1 MKLTASP
8 FNPQTG
14 ELLPVYRDA
23 YLNGDLSRSSAQAV
37 ETYLGR
43 DDDQAHDTL
52 TRWQELHAAEAVAA
66 PTWVQKQVQYIRAE
80 PVRFRRRATTLVAS
94 AALLGTMVFAGTHL
108 PTERTPLTDNLPTE
122 AAAASAEAATAATAA
137 ATSSM
142 MASRTMTVRGRILD
156 ENGAPL
162 VGATVLHPGSLSGVS
177 TNAAGEYMMQVP
189 AGTTTLKYGYGGYQD
204 EELTV
209 QKSATTNVTLLPQQQ
224 EKKRHWWQF

>member
-8 FNPQTG
+8 FDPQTG

-23 YLNGDLSRSSAQAV
+23 YLNGDLTRSSAKAV
-37 ETYLGR
+37 ESYLGR
-43 DDDQAHDTL
+43 DDDQAHETL
-52 TRWQELHAAEAVAA
+52 TRWQELHAAETVAA
-66 PTWVQKQVQYIRAE
+66 PTWVQKQIQYIRAE

-108 PTERTPLTDNLPTE
+108 PTERTPVADNLPTE
-122 AAAASAEAATAATAA
+122 MAAAEAAAPAAVA
-137 ATSSM
+137 SSM
-142 MASRTMTVRGRILD
+142 VAARTMTVRGRILD

-209 QKSATTNVTLLPQQQ
+209 QKSTTSNVTLLPQQK